1 MKFTVTAGHGAG
13 DPGAVRG
20 EVNERDLMTALRD
33 IVAMKLRAA
42 GHTVRTDGGRFEN
55 WPLADALGLIPGSD
69 LAIELHTNA
78 AASTLAGGVEVVADR
93 SRRDEAQRLASAI
106 SHVLSIPVR
115 KDAGF
120 YDADQHRKDRG
131 WNNPAAFVRRGG
143 LIVETFFLSNPEE
156 LGKYQA
162 RFWMV
167 ASAIAGAMARGTA

>member
-20 EVNERDLMTALRD
+20 DVNERDLMTALRD

-42 GHTVRTDGGRFEN
+42 GHTVRTDGGRFVN
-55 WPLADALGLIPGSD
+55 WPLADALGLIPGAD

-78 AASTLAGGVEVVADR
+78 TESQLASGVEVVADR
-93 SRRDEAQRLASAI
+93 GRRLEAQRLARAI
-106 SHVLSIPVR
+106 SGVMSIPVR
-115 KDAGF
+115 KDGGF
-120 YDADQHRKDRG
+120 YDAEQHRKDRG

-156 LGKYQA
+156 LAKYQG
-162 RFWMV
+162 RFWVV
-167 ASAIAGAMARGTA
+167 ASAIAGAMADGAA